1 VGVAAAIDDAMAIAP
16 SWSAALVA
24 LNSAIRMEKPIL
36 RYDDL
41 TFPSVLLNEVPLER
55 LTPKVVAW
63 LEPLDDNPRIR
74 ETLQSYLDH
83 GLDVRATA
91 RALHLHPNSVRYR
104 LSRAEVLLG
113 APLRSPET
121 IVALHV
127 ALRFPQ

>member
-1 VGVAAAIDDAMAIAP
+1 
-16 SWSAALVA
+16 VA
-24 LNSAIRMEKPIL
+24 LKSAIRTAKPIL
-36 RYDDL
+36 YYDDL
-41 TFPSVLLNEVPLER
+41 TLPSVLLNEMPLDG
-55 LTPKVVAW
+55 LSPKFAAW

-127 ALRFPQ
+127 ALRSPQ